1 MIDVGISPLILSN
14 FFHPVTNIYNPPDF
28 EIFQIIILIL
38 NFKKF
43 KTEEIGFNCRFYQCF
58 KNRINN

>member
-1 MIDVGISPLILSN
+1 MLEKRKDKKKVVKDIILWVMLFVSKRRTDRCGDQS
-14 FFHPVTNIYNPPDF
+14 FPVTNIYNPPDF

-43 KTEEIGFNCRFYQCF
+43 
-58 KNRINN
+58 